1 MRTLKYS
8 IELNYTIQSKKR
20 ISYILLHQIH
30 FMFSFRT
37 YTLKTIRWQPVHIF
51 NDFTKHQFVDFFEVK
66 EEKVSALVQ
75 LMTN

>member
-1 MRTLKYS
+1 MRILKYS
-8 IELNYTIQSKKR
+8 IALKYTIHSNSNLR
-20 ISYILLHQIH
+20 NIIYYHYYLY
-30 FMFSFRT
+30 SFEKF
-37 YTLKTIRWQPVHIF
+37 TLKTIHWQPFLTF